1 MSRTLDIGER
11 VELVPM
17 DIHFHDISLAF
28 YQKEKQTRTKYLI
41 HSYSGIEGTD
51 DRITFVRDSAK
62 ILGGLESQ
70 EDRLLYFSCHSEHL
84 AGVKRVFLEAC
95 KIASGDTVHAL
106 PLELDDKK
114 AGCRIFIS
122 SLGNGSYEVTAE
134 KNSEKVNRRIDLIA
148 RGLSRLGEMELDPS
162 VLGKVAF
169 PCGHAHDAL
178 IALLLKRAPNV
189 RAVLR
194 EQEAALTRGVLAS
207 PSQQK

>member
-1 MSRTLDIGER
+1 MSRILDIGER

-17 DIHFHDISLAF
+17 DMHFHDISLAF
-28 YQKEKQTRTKYLI
+28 YQKEKRKGTRYLI
-41 HSYSGIEGTD
+41 HSYSRMEGID

-62 ILGGLESQ
+62 ILGGLESR
-70 EDRLLYFSCHSEHL
+70 EDGLLYFSCESEHL
-84 AGVKRVFLEAC
+84 AGAKRIFLEAC
-95 KIASGDTVHAL
+95 KIATGDKVHML
-106 PLELDDKK
+106 PLEIDDKK
-114 AGCRIFIS
+114 AGCRILIS
-122 SLGNGSYEVTAE
+122 SLGNGGYEVTAE
-134 KNSEKVNRRIDLIA
+134 KNSEKVNRRVDLIA

-178 IALLLKRAPNV
+178 IGLLLKRAPNV

-194 EQEAALTRGVLAS
+194 EQEAALTRGVLAA